1 MILFTIK
8 NTTMETAPFRS
19 VVPIL
24 YTALGT
30 NFPATA
36 TQIQLIEFTMQVTI
50 QNAMK
55 YHIIW

>member
-1 MILFTIK
+1 
-8 NTTMETAPFRS
+8 METAPFIS